1 MHAVPP
7 DVQGRLSMMIGV
19 LVRYGL
25 EFRLS
30 QLGGDGRSVP
40 SEHMRGHATARRT
53 LLPGLTLLMTAV
65 ALAAACNTAPPDPV
79 LTGQSPND
87 GQWQTE

>member
-1 MHAVPP
+1 
-7 DVQGRLSMMIGV
+7 MMIGV

-40 SEHMRGHATARRT
+40 SEHMRGHA
-53 LLPGLTLLMTAV
+53 AV